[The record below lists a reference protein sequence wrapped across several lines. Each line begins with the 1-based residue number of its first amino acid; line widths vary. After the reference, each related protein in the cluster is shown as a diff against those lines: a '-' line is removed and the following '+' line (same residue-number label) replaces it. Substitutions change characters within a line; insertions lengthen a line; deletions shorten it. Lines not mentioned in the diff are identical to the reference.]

1 MGDFRDVYERNAEL
15 KLAAQAYVKNPTRG
29 SMFELLAEI
38 VARISEECEVIV
50 PMIMEGERISYDTIS
65 DGQDEWIQVFT
76 DWEELTLKRAPEYIM
91 GLPIRCVVE
100 DAFESRKAEGIIL
113 NLHSDEV
120 FLGKEE
126 LDWVLEM
133 LALRGMNEDEEGM

>member
-1 MGDFRDVYERNAEL
+1 M
-15 KLAAQAYVKNPTRG
+15 
-29 SMFELLAEI
+29 
-38 VARISEECEVIV
+38 
-50 PMIMEGERISYDTIS
+50 
-65 DGQDEWIQVFT
+65 
-76 DWEELTLKRAPEYIM
+76 
-91 GLPIRCVVE
+91 VE

>member
-1 MGDFRDVYERNAEL
+1 MGFREDEYKMNIFL
-15 KLAAQAYVKNPTRG
+15 KLRAQDYIRNPGDET
-29 SMFELLAEI
+29 MTNLLAEFVVRI
-38 VARISEECEVIV
+38 EDECEALVPLTVARD
-50 PMIMEGERISYDTIS
+50 GLHFDTVS